1 MLACFIQVFLED
13 AVYLKDRPDLLGLVV
28 KTWHDFESG
37 ESDSDDEESTGPVS
51 LSFTIKGNRA
61 IGTQRSNTQTRTEKK
76 KGLDPW
82 SMIWIHRN
90 KVA

>member
-51 LSFTIKGNRA
+51 FSFLCNNGGVRRN
-61 IGTQRSNTQTRTEKK
+61 GQTHGHGEK
-76 KGLDPW
+76 
-82 SMIWIHRN
+82 
-90 KVA
+90 